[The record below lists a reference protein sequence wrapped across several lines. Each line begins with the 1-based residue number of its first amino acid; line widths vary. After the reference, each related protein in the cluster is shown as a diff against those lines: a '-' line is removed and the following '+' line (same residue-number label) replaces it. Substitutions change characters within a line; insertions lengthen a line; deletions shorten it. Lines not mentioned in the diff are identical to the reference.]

1 MTLEQRIQ
9 EDMKQAML
17 AREAVRL
24 GALRAVKAAILVE
37 KTSGSAH
44 EVTDADVI
52 KIMQKQVKQRR
63 ESAEQYIAA
72 GRPELAQAELDEA
85 VFIEEYLPKQLTPQE
100 LEARLREIISQAGAS
115 SPSDMGKVMGIASKQ
130 LAGLADG
137 RAISETVKKIL
148 NG

>member
-1 MTLEQRIQ
+1 
-9 EDMKQAML
+9 MKQAML